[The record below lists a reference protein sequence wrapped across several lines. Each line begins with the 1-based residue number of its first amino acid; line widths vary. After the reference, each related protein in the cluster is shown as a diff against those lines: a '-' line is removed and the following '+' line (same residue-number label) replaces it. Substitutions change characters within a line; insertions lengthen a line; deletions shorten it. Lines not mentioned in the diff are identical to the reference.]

1 MWKSKFTDFNT
12 SRLKIIREVLK
23 YAVYGLREIIVH
35 LHTFKPNSCANI
47 VSALKKRRF
56 MSNYLTHLLRSRLVS
71 GYYVENLQN
80 AETLLNFRHSLPS
93 SIRSVGQSQ
102 ASWCHALSP
111 SAGYVNYPV

>member
-35 LHTFKPNSCANI
+35 LHTFKPNSCADV
-47 VSALKKRRF
+47 VSALKRPRF

-71 GYYVENLQN
+71 GYPIENLQN
-80 AETLLNFRHSLPS
+80 AETLLNFRHSIPTL
-93 SIRSVGQSQ
+93 ICSVGQSQ
-102 ASWCHALSP
+102 TSWCHALST
-111 SAGYVNYPV
+111 STRYVNYPV